1 MLVRQDK
8 PLVMGTYNTTEKEIY
23 ILTTFIT
30 PSQAFTGLGQMHFG
44 SYTLVF
50 KSNISKMSE
59 FKYCHSILSALVLRS
74 STYVKIPIAQCKN
87 IPLQVKVLY

>member
-1 MLVRQDK
+1 MLVGQDK

-30 PSQAFTGLGQMHFG
+30 PQAFTGLEQMHFG

-50 KSNISKMSE
+50 KSNISKMCE

-87 IPLQVKVLY
+87 IPLQVNVLY